1 MKQKESVSVGVFDS
15 ELCVCVCVLGTAKSS
30 VGRDMSCSFL
40 IVARQQLNCNSGSDS
55 DGATQDRQHKGQTR
69 DVYALPLPLPIFSI
83 APPYWVP
90 FVLWWHWRFHY
101 FDFE

>member
-15 ELCVCVCVLGTAKSS
+15 ELCVCVFGTAKSR

-55 DGATQDRQHKGQTR
+55 DGARQDRQHKGQTR
-69 DVYALPLPLPIFSI
+69 PLPPSRPSLLLLLGAFRALVALEIS
-83 APPYWVP
+83 
-90 FVLWWHWRFHY
+90 LL
-101 FDFE
+101 